1 MSHAIID
8 AIYGDIKVKKQKVG
22 TYNHGHKIMKHL
34 KILVKVPFATSKVV
48 LDNLSQETLYRSCL
62 TSCRTTLDLGP

>member
-8 AIYGDIKVKKQKVG
+8 AIYGDIRVKKQKAW

-48 LDNLSQETLYRSCL
+48 LDIYHKKHCIGVASRVAEQL
-62 TSCRTTLDLGP
+62 